1 MFDSDT
7 TLSNVKEVENE
18 TNIESTDMVLENIT
32 LANLKIASEMFM
44 YLNTC
49 PDTLRSWI
57 LLYTNM
63 FKNQSPDK
71 ILLTL
76 NRILTGKNNPAS
88 KSFKSIT
95 RKLMKRTEI
104 LFGIQFKEIGRFF
117 EGNSSLSLIGVSFKN
132 S

>member
-32 LANLKIASEMFM
+32 LANLKIATEMFM

-76 NRILTGKNNPAS
+76 NRILTGKYS
-88 KSFKSIT
+88 KSLAALVSAVPN
-95 RKLMKRTEI
+95 KL
-104 LFGIQFKEIGRFF
+104 
-117 EGNSSLSLIGVSFKN
+117 
-132 S
+132 